1 MLSLHSIMYTGWAG
15 LGVAWLLVSVE
26 VVDPGVAPGALLLA
40 RGELPHVALV
50 LQLTPVLLAAA
61 AARPVREVAVEDGRG
76 VHLQHGQLRQRG
88 QLWTTVDNS
97 DRGMCWDNEQS
108 SEDEWYLIVLVEC
121 RPGSN
126 SLYELATFELKLNCI
141 IQLQL
146 LSCNL

>member
-1 MLSLHSIMYTGWAG
+1 MNNLGLSFLDEMSRVTMSQCGGGTTGLCCLFTLLCTLAG
-15 LGVAWLLVSVE
+15 LGVAWLLVPVE

-88 QLWTTVDNS
+88 QLWDNCGQLGQ
-97 DRGMCWDNEQS
+97 RN
-108 SEDEWYLIVLVEC
+108 VL
-121 RPGSN
+121 G
-126 SLYELATFELKLNCI
+126 
-141 IQLQL
+141 Q
-146 LSCNL
+146 

>member
-1 MLSLHSIMYTGWAG
+1 MNNLGLSFLDEMSRVTMSQCGGGTTGLCCLFTLLCTLAG
-15 LGVAWLLVSVE
+15 WGWPLLVPVE

-88 QLWTTVDNS
+88 QLWDNCGQLGQ
-97 DRGMCWDNEQS
+97 RN
-108 SEDEWYLIVLVEC
+108 VL
-121 RPGSN
+121 G
-126 SLYELATFELKLNCI
+126 
-141 IQLQL
+141 Q
-146 LSCNL
+146 

>member
-1 MLSLHSIMYTGWAG
+1 MWGRDHGVMLSLHSIMYTGWAG
-15 LGVAWLLVSVE
+15 LGVAWLLVPVE

-88 QLWTTVDNS
+88 QLCDNCGQLGQ
-97 DRGMCWDNEQS
+97 RN
-108 SEDEWYLIVLVEC
+108 VL
-121 RPGSN
+121 G
-126 SLYELATFELKLNCI
+126 
-141 IQLQL
+141 Q
-146 LSCNL
+146 